1 MVEKDNTA
9 EFGESSKFT
18 RILLV
23 IATVFLVFVGPTY
36 VPYLLLVVLKINY
49 FVSMA
54 FGSALFIMGL
64 VLLWFLVRK
73 KIFV

>member
-36 VPYLLLVVLKINY
+36 VPYLLLDVLKINY

-54 FGSALFIMGL
+54 FGFVLFIIGL
-64 VLLWFLVRK
+64 VLVWFLVRK

>member
-36 VPYLLLVVLKINY
+36 VPYLLLDVLKINY

-54 FGSALFIMGL
+54 FGFALFIMGL
-64 VLLWFLVRK
+64 VLVWFLVRK